1 MPSQVG
7 SIKTIKIRDVWPKED
22 ADFTPWLKTNIGEL
36 DKELGLG
43 LTNPRDEVG
52 AGDFRIDLVADTNLG
67 EVVIENQFGR
77 SDHRHL
83 GQLVTYLA
91 NRDVQRAIWLVEEG
105 RSEHVRAVEMLN
117 ERSLGQIW
125 MVKVRTIKIGES
137 AAAPLFTVIVEPS
150 DVEELAEPTV
160 LTASQVRKRDFLA
173 AVYARAREGGID
185 SPFKNLSPSIHG
197 IQSTPARGQGLLYR
211 IAVNRDESRV
221 VITNRSGKWLGALS
235 ALLKSQKEINDAFN
249 EASLPGEL
257 EWPEQMTA
265 GRWAIRYKV
274 DISYQG
280 EPSVEKMN
288 ELNRA
293 ASEMKRVFDPYVKQL
308 DPQLEDD
315 NSDTDQET

>member
-1 MPSQVG
+1 MPKEIG
-7 SIKTIKIRDVWPKED
+7 SIKTIRISDVWPKED
-22 ADFTPWLKTNIGEL
+22 ADFTPWLKANIGEL
-36 DKELGLG
+36 EKELGLG
-43 LTNPRDEVG
+43 LTNPRKEVG

-83 GQLVTYLA
+83 GQLVTYVA
-91 NRDVQRAIWLVEEG
+91 NRDVQRAIWILEEG
-105 RSEHVRAVEMLN
+105 RPEHVKAVEMLN

-137 AAAPLFTVIVEPS
+137 APAPLFTVVVEPS
-150 DVEELAEPTV
+150 DIEELPESTL
-160 LTASQVRKRDFLA
+160 LTASQVKKRDFLA
-173 AVYARAREGGID
+173 AVYAQARKAGID
-185 SPFKNLSPSIHG
+185 SPFKDLSPSIHG
-197 IQSTPARGQGLLYR
+197 IQSTPARGQGLVYR
-211 IAVNRDESRV
+211 IAVNRYESRV
-221 VITNRSGKWLGALS
+221 VITNRSGKWLGALA
-235 ALLKSQKEINDAFN
+235 ALLKSQSEINAAFN
-249 EASLPGEL
+249 KASLPGEL

-280 EPSVEKMN
+280 ELRVEKMN

-293 ASEMKRVFDPYVKQL
+293 ASEMKRVFDPYVKQF

>member
-1 MPSQVG
+1 MPSEVG

-22 ADFTPWLKTNIGEL
+22 ADFTPWLQANIGEL

-91 NRDVQRAIWLVEEG
+91 NRDVQRAIWIVEEG
-105 RSEHVRAVEMLN
+105 RSEHIRAVAILN
-117 ERSLGQIW
+117 ERSLGQVW

-137 AAAPLFTVIVEPS
+137 AAAPLFTIIVEPS
-150 DVEELAEPTV
+150 DIEELVEPTV
-160 LTASQVRKRDFLA
+160 LTPSQVKKRDFLA
-173 AVYARAREGGID
+173 AVYAQARDGGID

-197 IQSTPARGQGLLYR
+197 IQSTPARGQGLVYR

-221 VITNRSGKWLGALS
+221 VITNRRGKWLGALS
-235 ALLKSQKEINDAFN
+235 ALLESRREINDAFDK
-249 EASLPGEL
+249 AGLPGAL
-257 EWPEQMTA
+257 EWPEQTTA

-274 DISYQG
+274 DISYRG
-280 EPSVEKMN
+280 EPQVEKMS

-293 ASEMKRVFDPYVKQL
+293 ASEMKRVFDPYVKQF
-308 DPQLEDD
+308 DSQLEDD
-315 NSDTDQET
+315 DADADQEV

>member
-22 ADFTPWLKTNIGEL
+22 ADFTPWLKSNIGEL

-160 LTASQVRKRDFLA
+160 LTASQVKKRDFLA

-235 ALLKSQKEINDAFN
+235 ALLKSRKEINDAFD
-249 EASLPGEL
+249 EAGLPGQL
-257 EWPEQMTA
+257 EWSEQMTA

-280 EPSVEKMN
+280 ELRVEEMN

-308 DPQLEDD
+308 DPQLEDY